1 MFGSSTRYG
10 DKIPPPPAL
19 RQRLTVAETRGVRS
33 KLKAAAYGMEG
44 VDWHKLFNRYDRN
57 TTGHLGFHEFKRALR
72 GDAKISVSALPN
84 SQVHHLFNSIDTDG
98 GGTIDVEEFITWVED
113 DDGDDNRR
121 GTSARRRHKKISSGY
136 GRVSPT
142 EMSSPSQRRFDLNRG
157 SWLHN
162 NDEHSTAEGA
172 EFRQEASSAV
182 DEDDEVDSKSDKGGG
197 VKSVEKAIA
206 RARDA
211 LQRSF
216 SSPIVLNMP
225 PPSSRG
231 GGRSV
236 HGTPSSQN
244 SQQKSA
250 FHSPMKGGRGDSIQ
264 SPLVQRLR
272 REKEA
277 QDDLIRSQAEQLK
290 VLKLLVSEQFDA
302 AVAATAATKAA
313 TTGATRG
320 VNTEGGEEKT
330 QSMMFTCQCHC
341 GANRARFEVVNKE
354 RVVCWECNCSDCSMR
369 RNLHFILP
377 KENFVIEKGGTLVS
391 FFLFFLFFRATPL
404 SHFFLFVSHSQ
415 AMKARQHYTNGA
427 RQRQCVVF
435 VACVVC
441 CLGTCHDRIQMV
453 LV

>member
-10 DKIPPPPAL
+10 DRIPPPPAL

-250 FHSPMKGGRGDSIQ
+250 FHSPMKGGRGDSLQ

-302 AVAATAATKAA
+302 AVATTAAT
-313 TTGATRG
+313 TEATREG
-320 VNTEGGEEKT
+320 TREAARSEGSTTEQQRQQESLVN

-391 FFLFFLFFRATPL
+391 FFLFFFFFFFFSFFSSFFVQLHSLTFFSLFFILR
-404 SHFFLFVSHSQ
+404 
-415 AMKARQHYTNGA
+415 R
-427 RQRQCVVF
+427 
-435 VACVVC
+435 
-441 CLGTCHDRIQMV
+441 
-453 LV
+453 